1 MRMKKLLA
9 LAMSAVMVLGILT
22 GCGSSK
28 SSSSGKADS
37 INILVWE
44 GTWSEDAFKDFTKK
58 TGIKVNVSYIDNTD
72 TIISKLVE
80 GSADYDVIDLESA
93 YVKTFVDND
102 LLAKLDIKD
111 SFNFG

>member
-9 LAMSAVMVLGILT
+9 LAMSAIMVLGILT

-44 GTWSEDAFKDFTKK
+44 GTWSEDAFKDFTKRPA
-58 TGIKVNVSYIDNTD
+58 
-72 TIISKLVE
+72 LR
-80 GSADYDVIDLESA
+80 
-93 YVKTFVDND
+93 
-102 LLAKLDIKD
+102 
-111 SFNFG
+111 

>member
-37 INILVWE
+37 INILVW
-44 GTWSEDAFKDFTKK
+44 
-58 TGIKVNVSYIDNTD
+58 KVPGQKMHLRTLR
-72 TIISKLVE
+72 KRPALR
-80 GSADYDVIDLESA
+80 
-93 YVKTFVDND
+93 
-102 LLAKLDIKD
+102 
-111 SFNFG
+111 

>member
-37 INILVWE
+37 IAN
-44 GTWSEDAFKDFTKK
+44 
-58 TGIKVNVSYIDNTD
+58 GII
-72 TIISKLVE
+72 
-80 GSADYDVIDLESA
+80 
-93 YVKTFVDND
+93 
-102 LLAKLDIKD
+102 LAKEAID
-111 SFNFG
+111 SGKAAEVLENLVNYTK

>member
-44 GTWSEDAFKDFTKK
+44 GTWSEDAFKDFT
-58 TGIKVNVSYIDNTD
+58 
-72 TIISKLVE
+72 
-80 GSADYDVIDLESA
+80 
-93 YVKTFVDND
+93 
-102 LLAKLDIKD
+102 
-111 SFNFG
+111 